1 MKIGFWEIVA
11 IIVVALLVIG
21 PDKLPEYMKA
31 FGKGLNS
38 LKSATAEFSNTVQE
52 NVVQPLDQAS
62 GPLKEALQPIQD
74 TANDM
79 NHEMNDLK
87 KSVNDVGKGTV
98 KKETNSW
105 VCPKCGTLN
114 HDAFCSHCGTKK
126 QDIQEGVKA

>member
-1 MKIGFWEIVA
+1 MRIGFWEIVA

-21 PDKLPEYMKA
+21 PEKLPEYMKA

-74 TANDM
+74 TADEM
-79 NHEMNDLK
+79 NREMNDLK
-87 KSVNDVGKGTV
+87 SSVNAVGKTAA
-98 KKETNSW
+98 KKEVNTW

-126 QDIQEGVKA
+126 EDVEEGGKA